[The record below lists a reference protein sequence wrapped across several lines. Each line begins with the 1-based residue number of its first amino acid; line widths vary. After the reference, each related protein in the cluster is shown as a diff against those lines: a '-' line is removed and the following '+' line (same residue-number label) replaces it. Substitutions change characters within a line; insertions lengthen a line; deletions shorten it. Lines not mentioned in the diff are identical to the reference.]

1 MTNEHTSTSSA
12 GSEDSP
18 SQPMLPGMIPES
30 SASKM
35 TTAQESS
42 TDIGPVCQSSG
53 TSGSLTAASGEGQT
67 SSQVDFHVKGSPM
80 LEKDSAQE
88 ILAGSGKRCIESFA
102 MLPRATSWQKMFL
115 ASLLSRGEFYSSQCV
130 LTWKMRGTRFSRSY
144 FQLVAKTPRTDEIES
159 GLWPT
164 PASRDYKDT
173 GVLRA
178 KVRKDGKNRVDTLG
192 RVVGVEVEH
201 LENPGSLNPTWVEW
215 LMGYPSGWTD
225 LKPSETP

>member
-1 MTNEHTSTSSA
+1 MTTAHTSTSSA
-12 GSEDSP
+12 GSEDSQ
-18 SQPMLPGMIPES
+18 SQPMLPGFPPES
-30 SASKM
+30 SANKT

-42 TDIGPVCQSSG
+42 TDIGPASQSSG
-53 TSGSLTAASGEGQT
+53 TSGSSTAPSGEGQP

-80 LEKDSAQE
+80 LEKDSAQK

-144 FQLVAKTPRTDEIES
+144 CQLVPKTRPIDEIES

-164 PASRDYKDT
+164 PTANEDAAGTPQGKMQPMLGNHPDVRNT
-173 GVLRA
+173 GI
-178 KVRKDGKNRVDTLG
+178 GT
-192 RVVGVEVEH
+192 
-201 LENPGSLNPTWVEW
+201 LNPTWVEW
-215 LMGYPSGWTD
+215 LMGYPLGHTD